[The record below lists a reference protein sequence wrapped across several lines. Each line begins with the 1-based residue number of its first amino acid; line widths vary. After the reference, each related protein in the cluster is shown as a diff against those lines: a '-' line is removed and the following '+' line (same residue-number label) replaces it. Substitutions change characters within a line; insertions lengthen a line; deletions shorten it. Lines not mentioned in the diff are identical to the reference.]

1 MEIRGIETKS
11 SRRGQ
16 WPANNKEG
24 HKFQED
30 DPEVKRSVAMA
41 TTVQMQTVQAHSKK
55 LNLAV
60 EYFSDWYRAKRAVA
74 LCLRYFRSLNER
86 LRKKQSGHEKPR
98 ELDVSDLETAER
110 AIIRS
115 VQIKAFEE
123 EIATLQKMKEEGS
136 DTESRVFA
144 QQRKA
149 NMKTCSSLYKL
160 DPFVDVDGILRVGG
174 RRRRASLAEGVK
186 FPIILPR
193 DSHVT
198 MLIIKH
204 FHKRT
209 RHQGKGMTLNE
220 VRSNGYWVISGS
232 SVVANMISSSVKCQ
246 RLRGSVQEQ
255 RMSDLPE
262 DRLESTPPFTYC
274 AVDYFGPFIVRDGR
288 KELKRYGVLFT
299 CMASRAI
306 HLETANSLETD
317 SFINALRRFIS
328 RRGPIRQLRS
338 DMGTNFVGARKEL
351 IQALA
356 EMDQEKVKA
365 ELLEE
370 QCDWFAFKM
379 NVPAASHMG
388 GAWERQIR
396 SVRNVLSCLLQ
407 DNGKQL
413 DDESLRTLMCDAE
426 AVVNSHPLTVNQ
438 LADPDS
444 LSPLTP
450 NHLLTMK
457 SKVVLASPG
466 SFQPA
471 DVYCRKRWRRVQHL
485 ANEFW
490 TRWKKEFLL
499 SLQQRQKWT
508 RDRRNLLVDGVV
520 MIKDDNLPRSAWQL
534 ARVSAVYP
542 SHDGQVRKVQIALAD
557 RCLDKT
563 GKRIGSW

>member
-1 MEIRGIETKS
+1 M
-11 SRRGQ
+11 
-16 WPANNKEG
+16 
-24 HKFQED
+24 H
-30 DPEVKRSVAMA
+30 
-41 TTVQMQTVQAHSKK
+41 
-55 LNLAV
+55 
-60 EYFSDWYRAKRAVA
+60 
-74 LCLRYFRSLNER
+74 
-86 LRKKQSGHEKPR
+86 KKQSGHEKPR
-98 ELDVSDLETAER
+98 ELDVSDLESAER

-115 VQIKAFEE
+115 VQIKAFKE

-136 DTESRVFA
+136 DTESRVFV

-174 RRRRASLAEGVK
+174 RLGRASLAEDVK

-220 VRSNGYWVISGS
+220 VRSNGYWIISGS
-232 SVVANMISSSVKCQ
+232 SVVANMISSCVKCQ

-356 EMDQEKVKA
+356 EMDQEKIKA

-396 SVRNVLSCLLQ
+396 SVRNVLSSLLQ

-413 DDESLRTLMCDAE
+413 DDESLRTLMCEAE
-426 AVVNSHPLTVNQ
+426 AVVNSRPLTVNQ

-457 SKVVLASPG
+457 SKVVLAPPG

-508 RDRRNLLVDGVV
+508 RDRRNLLVDDVV

-542 SHDGQVRKVQIALAD
+542 SPDGQVRKVQIALAD

-563 GKRIGSW
+563 GKRIDSVQYLERPVQKLVLLMPAPKGV